1 MTIMI
6 VLVSSMKGYLNNTEA
21 TAEFFTDDGFAAM
34 GDLGYF
40 DEEGKLF
47 FKERMKDVLKV
58 GSEKNY
64 SLTTA
69 NSILIPAIIS
79 GKTYMVWNI
88 RIGGCY

>member
-6 VLVSSMKGYLNNTEA
+6 VLVSSLKGYLNNTEA

-64 SLTTA
+64 SLTIVKIA
-69 NSILIPAIIS
+69 S
-79 GKTYMVWNI
+79 
-88 RIGGCY
+88 

>member
-1 MTIMI
+1 MKMGEICAKTMTTMKVIIHDNYNMVI
-6 VLVSSMKGYLNNTEA
+6 LVPSMKGYLNNSEA

-58 GSEKNY
+58 GSEKNTTTKTKQ
-64 SLTTA
+64 SL
-69 NSILIPAIIS
+69 
-79 GKTYMVWNI
+79 Y
-88 RIGGCY
+88 

>member
-1 MTIMI
+1 MKMGEICAKTMTTMKVII
-6 VLVSSMKGYLNNTEA
+6 HDNYNNISISSMKGYLNNTEA

-58 GSEKNY
+58 GSKRN
-64 SLTTA
+64 TTA
-69 NSILIPAIIS
+69 
-79 GKTYMVWNI
+79 
-88 RIGGCY
+88 

>member
-1 MTIMI
+1 MKVIIHDNYNMVI
-6 VLVSSMKGYLNNTEA
+6 LVPSMKGYLNNSEA

-58 GSEKNY
+58 GSEKNTTTKTKQ
-64 SLTTA
+64 SL
-69 NSILIPAIIS
+69 
-79 GKTYMVWNI
+79 Y
-88 RIGGCY
+88 

>member
-1 MTIMI
+1 
-6 VLVSSMKGYLNNTEA
+6 MKGYLNNSEA

-58 GSEKNY
+58 GSKRN
-64 SLTTA
+64 TTA
-69 NSILIPAIIS
+69 
-79 GKTYMVWNI
+79 
-88 RIGGCY
+88 

>member
-6 VLVSSMKGYLNNTEA
+6 VLVSSMKGYLNNSEA
-21 TAEFFTDDGFAAM
+21 TTEFFTDDGFAAM

-64 SLTTA
+64 SLTIVKIA
-69 NSILIPAIIS
+69 S
-79 GKTYMVWNI
+79 
-88 RIGGCY
+88 